1 MNRKIVDIDIVRTR
15 MAPNSLHFGVE
26 EVNELKDYLD
36 KGWELKGDLIYRDG
50 VLVQMVVKYEE
61 EKKVTS
67 MNLHTV
73 TFKLGKGTPKQ
84 FAEGL
89 LDDNPAVLGHNVS
102 IGRDS
107 TWEATIIFDADKA
120 NTDFYRLL
128 DWIKS

>member
-1 MNRKIVDIDIVRTR
+1 MARKIVEAHTIRASSSWIFDSEL
-15 MAPNSLHFGVE
+15 NEYLFG
-26 EVNELKDYLD
+26 
-36 KGWELKGDLIYRDG
+36 GWELYGDLIYRDG

-61 EKKVTS
+61 EKQVTS
-67 MNLHTV
+67 MNLHTA

-84 FAEGL
+84 FAEAL
-89 LDDNPAVLGHNVS
+89 LDDNPAVLEHDVS

>member
-1 MNRKIVDIDIVRTR
+1 MTRKIVDIKIVRCSVYTPSKMEDQIR
-15 MAPNSLHFGVE
+15 QA
-26 EVNELKDYLD
+26 LKD
-36 KGWELKGDLIYRDG
+36 GWELRGDMAMQYELYNQ
-50 VLVQMVVKYEE
+50 VMVKYEE
-61 EKKVTS
+61 EKQVTS

-89 LDDNPAVLGHNVS
+89 LDDNPAVLEHDVS

>member
-1 MNRKIVDIDIVRTR
+1 MTRKIVGIDIVRTR

-61 EKKVTS
+61 EKQETS

-89 LDDNPAVLGHNVS
+89 LDDNPAVLEHDVS